1 MTSIHQVEVGHD
13 SPASASKSRTIMVY
27 TNIRYSTTLNDAQLD
42 YLSDECQD
50 INRMMCFKTFLR
62 LAVLDQTKVTRKHF
76 SAVLQPGQFM
86 ASKVEL
92 AMMWGC
98 NRKTATRII
107 REFNLMGIL
116 QSEASNRTTIHTLK
130 CLSVWFTNQRMV
142 KNAYFVSNPIV
153 RPVVKPTRNGSH
165 VPPESE
171 VKPVLTEQ
179 AKPQVSGETSTVDH
193 DADGLSKPN
202 GKLANSA
209 TNGQTEQ
216 NLTPSSS
223 FPSDN
228 IIGTG
233 DDGISGSDG
242 SALSLFDSL
251 TKPSTGLADSKQ
263 VKLMPVGLDHDRTKA
278 ESDQTPHSQCEASLQ
293 DV

>member
-1 MTSIHQVEVGHD
+1 
-13 SPASASKSRTIMVY
+13 MVY

-76 SAVLQPGQFM
+76 SAVLQSGQFM

-142 KNAYFVSNPIV
+142 KNVYFVSNPIV
-153 RPVVKPTRNGSH
+153 RPVVKPIRNDCH

-179 AKPQVSGETSTVDH
+179 AKPQVSGETSTVGH
-193 DADGLSKPN
+193 DADGLSKPD
-202 GKLANSA
+202 GKLANLT
-209 TNGQTEQ
+209 TNGKTEQ

-223 FPSDN
+223 LPSDN
-228 IIGTG
+228 IIGIG
-233 DDGISGSDG
+233 ADGIGSADG
-242 SALSLFDSL
+242 SGQSLVDSV
-251 TKPSTGLADSKQ
+251 TKPSTGLADSEQ
-263 VKLMPVGLDHDRTKA
+263 VRLTPSGLDPDTSKA
-278 ESDQTPHSQCEASLQ
+278 ESE
-293 DV
+293 

>member
-1 MTSIHQVEVGHD
+1 M
-13 SPASASKSRTIMVY
+13 KY
-27 TNIRYSTTLNDAQLD
+27 TNIRYSTTLNDAQTD
-42 YLSDECQD
+42 YLADECQD
-50 INRMMCFKTFLR
+50 INRMKCFKTFLR
-62 LAVLDQTKVTRKHF
+62 MAVLEPTKVSKKHF

-92 AMMWGC
+92 SMMWGC

-107 REFNLMGIL
+107 KEFNLMGIL
-116 QSEASNRTTIHTLK
+116 ESVPSNRTTIHTLK

-216 NLTPSSS
+216 NLTREPPGKPLYLHTQ
-223 FPSDN
+223 FLFYIYKFILQHLYYTYTHTDLPQFMMGLHAN
-228 IIGTG
+228 KLI
-233 DDGISGSDG
+233 
-242 SALSLFDSL
+242 LS
-251 TKPSTGLADSKQ
+251 
-263 VKLMPVGLDHDRTKA
+263 
-278 ESDQTPHSQCEASLQ
+278 
-293 DV
+293 

>member
-1 MTSIHQVEVGHD
+1 M
-13 SPASASKSRTIMVY
+13 KY
-27 TNIRYSTTLNDAQLD
+27 TNIRYSTTLNDAQTD
-42 YLSDECQD
+42 YLADECQD
-50 INRMMCFKTFLR
+50 INRMKCFKTFLWM
-62 LAVLDQTKVTRKHF
+62 AVLEPTKVSKKHF

-92 AMMWGC
+92 SMMWGC

-107 REFNLMGIL
+107 KEFNLMGIL
-116 QSEASNRTTIHTLK
+116 ESVPSNRTTIHTLK
-130 CLSVWFTNQRMV
+130 CLSVWFTNQGMV
-142 KNAYFVSNPIV
+142 KNNFFVSNPII
-153 RPVVKPTRNGSH
+153 RPVVKPIRNGSH

-193 DADGLSKPN
+193 DADGSSKPN
-202 GKLANSA
+202 GQLANSA

-223 FPSDN
+223 LPSNN

-233 DDGISGSDG
+233 AIGNSSADDSNLPLVESV
-242 SALSLFDSL
+242 
-251 TKPSTGLADSKQ
+251 TKPSTHFADSEQTK
-263 VKLMPVGLDHDRTKA
+263 PNPSGLNPDATKA
-278 ESDQTPHSQCEASLQ
+278 ESDQSPHGQCEALLQ
-293 DV
+293 ECVTKGEEKMP